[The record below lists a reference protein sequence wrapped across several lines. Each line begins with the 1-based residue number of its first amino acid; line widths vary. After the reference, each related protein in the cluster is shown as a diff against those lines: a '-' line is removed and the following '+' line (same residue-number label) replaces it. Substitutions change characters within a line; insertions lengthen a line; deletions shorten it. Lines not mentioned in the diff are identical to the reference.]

1 MAEDGDVTERRRK
14 FWTKGDGCTAFKLS
28 INKRWK
34 DRTEREA
41 SEHGVVDCD
50 GEVAYNA
57 EE

>member
-14 FWTKGDGCTAFKLS
+14 FWTKRDGCTAFKLS

-50 GEVAYNA
+50 G
-57 EE
+57 